1 MTTYYA
7 NETRRRANAYGPLPV
22 DGSEHGA
29 RLRRYRCTV
38 ELDTPYTDEDSTGTA
53 ILIADT
59 VSLARV
65 PIGSVFAFG
74 IITSSVSLGS
84 TTISIGIDGTPAKYR
99 ALAVHTAVD
108 TPTFFGKTSVVA
120 SAPLPADEEIILT
133 VAAADM
139 PTSDNRFVVD
149 LYFAA
154 P

>member
-1 MTTYYA
+1 MTMFYA
-7 NETRRRANAYGPLPV
+7 AEARRRANSYGPLPV
-22 DGSEHGA
+22 DGSEQGA
-29 RLRRYRCTV
+29 RLRRYRCTI
-38 ELDTPYTDEDSTGTA
+38 ELDAPYTGETTQGTA

-74 IITSSVSLGS
+74 IINSSVSLGS
-84 TTISIGIDGTPAKYR
+84 STISIGIAGTPAKYR

-108 TPTFFGKTSVVA
+108 TPTLFGLNAPTVA
-120 SAPLPADEEIILT
+120 APLPADEEIILT
-133 VAAADM
+133 VAAANM
-139 PTSDNRFVVD
+139 PTSDNRVCID